1 MPETIPKKLDKRHE
15 ARRVALCVLF
25 GWTFLSTDTAQAIE
39 HAKEALGCETADWDL
54 VRLFVRGVIDNLD
67 NLDEMIKAA
76 APEWPLTQV
85 AKVDLI
91 ALRLA
96 VLELVIL
103 RDAPTKVAINESIE
117 LAKEFGGDNA
127 GKFVNGVL
135 GTIVKNLNLV
145 PKSSGGKNK

>member
-1 MPETIPKKLDKRHE
+1 MPEGNPKKFDKRHE
-15 ARRVALCVLF
+15 ARRVALCTLF
-25 GWTFLSTDTAQAIE
+25 GWTFLSGDAAQAIE
-39 HAKEALGCETADWDL
+39 HAKEALGCESADWDL

-76 APEWPLTQV
+76 APQWPLAQV

-103 RDAPTKVAINESIE
+103 RDAPVKVIIDESIE

-135 GTIVKNLNLV
+135 GTIVKNLNLA
-145 PKSSGGKNK
+145 PSKGGQNK